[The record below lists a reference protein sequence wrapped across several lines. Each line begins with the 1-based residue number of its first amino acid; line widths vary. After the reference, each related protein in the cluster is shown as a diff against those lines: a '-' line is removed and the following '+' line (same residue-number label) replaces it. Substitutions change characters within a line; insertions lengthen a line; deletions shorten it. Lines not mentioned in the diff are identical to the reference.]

1 MEFADFVF
9 NFLQLFTLLAVLILL
24 FAFLFKDKKI
34 LVYLVFNLILLIMT
48 NYFGI
53 TQKDYMFE
61 HFPKQAYGMLL
72 LLLLMYI
79 NFFRSVYSL
88 IKIKKS
94 ERPMAGK

>member
-1 MEFADFVF
+1 MAFADFVF
-9 NFLQLFTLLAVLILL
+9 NFLQLFTLLAVLTLL

-34 LVYLVFNLILLIMT
+34 LVYLVFNLILLIMI
-48 NYFGI
+48 NYFVI
-53 TQKDYMFE
+53 TQKDFMFE

-79 NFFRSVYSL
+79 NFFRSVYSF